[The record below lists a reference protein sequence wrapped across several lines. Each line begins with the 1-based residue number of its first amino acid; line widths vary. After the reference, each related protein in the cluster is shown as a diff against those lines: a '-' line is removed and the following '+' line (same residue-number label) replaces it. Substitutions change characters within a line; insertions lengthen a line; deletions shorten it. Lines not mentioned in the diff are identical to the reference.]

1 MKLIR
6 LNKVVF
12 FFLLQI
18 ISVFSLTAQS
28 KDELEQQAYDL
39 LNEEEYQAAYS
50 AFDALVVK
58 YPKELDYKQKL
69 GICCLKYT
77 DKKDRAIEVFSSL
90 KESTKD
96 ILYDYYLGISYQSN
110 YKFTEAIKYLENY
123 QSVVK
128 KQSKNDENNFYDAAT
143 LAIQNCKNGIDLVE
157 KKVIADITN
166 IGAPINTDESEYVPC
181 ITTDESVMF
190 YTYRGKKSLGG
201 KQNAK
206 LESDEK
212 EGKYL
217 EDVYVSYHQKD
228 GTWSEPKSVMSIN
241 TNGNDAAISISADGK
256 TIFSF
261 KSTDKNAGDI
271 YVSEL
276 NGQEFSKPIA
286 LNSNINSP
294 NYWEGSCSIS
304 ADGTLLYFASERPG
318 GLGGR
323 DIWVSKKI
331 NGEWGPATN
340 LGAGINTPL
349 DDDAPYI
356 HPDGIT
362 LFFSSKGHQSIG
374 GYDIMFTVKKENN
387 WLPPKSMGL
396 PLNTT
401 EDDRYYVINS
411 DGSTGYFSSNRAG
424 GIGKQD
430 IYKVTPG
437 ILGDKPIIALLKGVV
452 YGNDKPIS
460 AKIEV
465 LKIVQKENI
474 GPFISNAETGKYLMP
489 LSPGA
494 IYRIKVSAQ
503 DFEAIE
509 EDMDFE
515 NLNAY
520 VEQNKDFYLYNS
532 NKTPSD
538 TIKTVNTNT
547 TTPTTN
553 TTVAVNTNTSNSNDS
568 SPCGGNSSL
577 PDFTPLKGKSLN
589 DINVYQQLLSIAGN
603 YCSTGLVFKVQVAA
617 YRQPKNYNYSHIIDL
632 GKVESNIYP
641 DGITRFTQ
649 LEFTT
654 IKDAEVHRQKAI
666 NKGQK
671 DAWIVGFVN
680 GKRYSLE
687 ELIMLDF
694 LGKSIN

>member
-1 MKLIR
+1 
-6 LNKVVF
+6 
-12 FFLLQI
+12 
-18 ISVFSLTAQS
+18 
-28 KDELEQQAYDL
+28 
-39 LNEEEYQAAYS
+39 
-50 AFDALVVK
+50 
-58 YPKELDYKQKL
+58 
-69 GICCLKYT
+69 
-77 DKKDRAIEVFSSL
+77 
-90 KESTKD
+90 
-96 ILYDYYLGISYQSN
+96 
-110 YKFTEAIKYLENY
+110 
-123 QSVVK
+123 
-128 KQSKNDENNFYDAAT
+128 
-143 LAIQNCKNGIDLVE
+143 
-157 KKVIADITN
+157 
-166 IGAPINTDESEYVPC
+166 
-181 ITTDESVMF
+181 
-190 YTYRGKKSLGG
+190 
-201 KQNAK
+201 
-206 LESDEK
+206 
-212 EGKYL
+212 
-217 EDVYVSYHQKD
+217 
-228 GTWSEPKSVMSIN
+228 
-241 TNGNDAAISISADGK
+241 
-256 TIFSF
+256 
-261 KSTDKNAGDI
+261 
-271 YVSEL
+271 
-276 NGQEFSKPIA
+276 
-286 LNSNINSP
+286 
-294 NYWEGSCSIS
+294 
-304 ADGTLLYFASERPG
+304 
-318 GLGGR
+318 
-323 DIWVSKKI
+323 
-331 NGEWGPATN
+331 
-340 LGAGINTPL
+340 
-349 DDDAPYI
+349 
-356 HPDGIT
+356 
-362 LFFSSKGHQSIG
+362 
-374 GYDIMFTVKKENN
+374 
-387 WLPPKSMGL
+387 
-396 PLNTT
+396 
-401 EDDRYYVINS
+401 
-411 DGSTGYFSSNRAG
+411 
-424 GIGKQD
+424 
-430 IYKVTPG
+430 
-437 ILGDKPIIALLKGVV
+437 
-452 YGNDKPIS
+452 
-460 AKIEV
+460 
-465 LKIVQKENI
+465 
-474 GPFISNAETGKYLMP
+474 MP